1 MLRISYFIN
10 RIKLYESSTKN
21 IHNFSLNPIQMTH
34 NTYIKFNYMFK
45 KIFLGSLILLS
56 FSAVATQTMAG
67 ERLLTTG
74 GVMQIEG
81 SAGGGLTPWA
91 LIAGYGTREEI
102 GGSSFYTHARTQGGF
117 EMNLAGVALGF
128 NNRVEISYSHQRL
141 GLSDTVPG
149 EHIRMHTLGAKVRLF
164 GDAVYDQDSWIP
176 QVSAGMQLKRNV
188 DFDKVPKAL
197 GAESATGVDLYLSAT
212 KLYLAAIGGRNLLLN
227 ATLQATKANQFGL
240 LGFGGDKHDNYQLEP
255 AASAALMLTDNLLIG
270 TEYRA
275 RPNNLGSFKE
285 DDAKD
290 LFVAWFP
297 ARYLALTAA
306 YVDLGTIANKDN
318 QKAWYLS
325 GQLSY

>member
-1 MLRISYFIN
+1 MVHILRI
-10 RIKLYESSTKN
+10 T
-21 IHNFSLNPIQMTH
+21 
-34 NTYIKFNYMFK
+34 FNHMNNK
-45 KIFLGSLILLS
+45 KILQVLTLL
-56 FSAVATQTMAG
+56 FFAVASNQILAG
-67 ERLLTTG
+67 ERLLATG

-102 GGSSFYTHARTQGGF
+102 GGSAFYTHAKTQDGF
-117 EMNLAGVALGF
+117 DMDLAGFAVGF
-128 NNRVEISYSHQRL
+128 NNRVEISYGHQRF

-164 GDAVYDQDSWIP
+164 GDAVYDQDTWVP
-176 QVSAGMQLKRNV
+176 QVAAGIQVKHNV

-197 GAESATGVDLYLSAT
+197 GAESATGVDVYLSAT

-227 ATLQATKANQFGL
+227 VTLQATKANQFGL
-240 LGFGGDKHDNYQLEP
+240 LGFGGDNHDSYQLQP
-255 AASAALMLTDNLLIG
+255 AASAAIMLTDNLLIG

-275 RPNNLGSFKE
+275 RPNNLNAFKE

-290 LFVAWFP
+290 VFIAWFP
-297 ARYLALTAA
+297 AKYLALTAA
-306 YVDLGTIANKDN
+306 YVDLGNIADKDN

-325 GQLSY
+325 GQLSF

>member
-1 MLRISYFIN
+1 MTKAFHIIFNHMINKTILQIFASLLIS
-10 RIKLYESSTKN
+10 
-21 IHNFSLNPIQMTH
+21 MTS
-34 NTYIKFNYMFK
+34 NQ
-45 KIFLGSLILLS
+45 LL
-56 FSAVATQTMAG
+56 AG
-67 ERLLTTG
+67 ERLLATG

-102 GGSSFYTHARTQGGF
+102 GASTFYTHAKTQGGF
-117 EMNLAGVALGF
+117 DMDLAGVAVGF
-128 NNRVEISYSHQRL
+128 NNRVEISVSHQRF

-164 GDAVYDQDSWIP
+164 GDAVYDQDTLVP
-176 QVSAGMQLKRNV
+176 QVAAGIQIKHNV

-197 GAESATGVDLYLSAT
+197 GAASATGVDVYLSAT
-212 KLYLAAIGGRNLLLN
+212 KLYLAAIAGRNVLLN

-240 LGFGGDKHDNYQLEP
+240 LGFGGDKHNNYQLQP
-255 AASAALMLTDNLLIG
+255 AASAALMVTDNLLIG

-275 RPNNLGSFKE
+275 RPNNLSSFKE

-297 ARYLALTAA
+297 TKHLALTAA
-306 YVDLGTIANKDN
+306 YVDLGNIANKDN
-318 QKAWYLS
+318 QNALYLS
-325 GQLSY
+325 GQLSF